1 MVVPGNFPIG
11 CLPVYLTKY
20 HTKNSAAYDDFHC
33 LKGLNNFSIYHNDL
47 LKQAIEDLRKENPNA
62 VIVYGDYYN
71 AFQWVYQ
78 NAAYLGESLSNSKK
92 LLEQYITGYDT
103 NSVMPFWLFHNGQ
116 ALMLVLCK
124 NLAVVLEVLM
134 TLPWEKLVEFPVYQ
148 FVPIQMNVSAGM
160 EFI

>member
-20 HTKNSAAYDDFHC
+20 HTKNSATYDDFHC
-33 LKGLNNFSIYHNDL
+33 LKGLNNLSIYHNDL
-47 LKQAIEDLRKENPNA
+47 LEQAIEDLRKENPNA

-103 NSVMPFWLFHNGQ
+103 NSVMQFWLFHNGQ

>member
-20 HTKNSAAYDDFHC
+20 QTKNSAAYDDFHC
-33 LKGLNNFSIYHNDL
+33 LKGLNNLSIYHNDL

-71 AFQWVYQ
+71 AFQWVHHS
-78 NAAYLGESLSNSKK
+78 AANLGESLSNSKK
-92 LLEQYITGYDT
+92 LLEQYITGYDRD
-103 NSVMPFWLFHNGQ
+103 SVMQFWLFHNEQ

-124 NLAVVLEVLM
+124 NFAVVLEVLI
-134 TLPWEKLVEFPVYQ
+134 TLP
-148 FVPIQMNVSAGM
+148 
-160 EFI
+160 

>member
-20 HTKNSAAYDDFHC
+20 HTKNSATYDDFHC
-33 LKGLNNFSIYHNDL
+33 LKGLNNLSIYHNDL
-47 LKQAIEDLRKENPNA
+47 LEQAIEDLRKENPNA

-92 LLEQYITGYDT
+92 LLEQYITVYDT
-103 NSVMPFWLFHNGQ
+103 NSVMQFWLFHNGQ

>member
-92 LLEQYITGYDT
+92 LLEQYITVYDT
-103 NSVMPFWLFHNGQ
+103 NSVMQFW
-116 ALMLVLCK
+116 
-124 NLAVVLEVLM
+124 
-134 TLPWEKLVEFPVYQ
+134 
-148 FVPIQMNVSAGM
+148 
-160 EFI
+160 